1 VGEVTQK
8 RAHARKLPDVDPDK
22 IVLWGTSFS
31 GGHVVVIAGRD
42 PRIAAVISQIP
53 FMDGLAMLP
62 VIGMGGLLRLSL
74 PIMRDLG
81 RRFSGRTPHYL
92 PIAGAP
98 GDVAALPVAG
108 ADAGYRQLLESGA
121 LGRDDIAAR
130 ALLRLPLYRPVR
142 YASRIRC
149 PLLIQVADNDR
160 ITPPRAAARAARI
173 APRGVLQR
181 FPVDHFDFYSGA
193 TFRETTKEQ
202 LAFLERLLST
212 A

>member
-81 RRFSGRTPHYL
+81 RRFSGRTP
-92 PIAGAP
+92 
-98 GDVAALPVAG
+98 
-108 ADAGYRQLLESGA
+108 
-121 LGRDDIAAR
+121 
-130 ALLRLPLYRPVR
+130 
-142 YASRIRC
+142 
-149 PLLIQVADNDR
+149 N
-160 ITPPRAAARAARI
+160 
-173 APRGVLQR
+173 
-181 FPVDHFDFYSGA
+181 
-193 TFRETTKEQ
+193 
-202 LAFLERLLST
+202 
-212 A
+212 